1 MVVRTVS
8 REGRE
13 GREVVRVVRVVSV
26 VRVVRLCKRR
36 RSLWEGPDPSAI
48 LHPTLCTIALRV
60 RCRVVGRAFSGACGS
75 ESIAESPLCEEWRRN
90 LYWTLHIGLGVL
102 YWTFL
107 HGRVS
112 VVSYCRTPFRSI
124 FARL

>member
-60 RCRVVGRAFSGACGS
+60 SLPCGRESLQRRVRVGEYRR
-75 ESIAESPLCEEWRRN
+75 ESA
-90 LYWTLHIGLGVL
+90 V
-102 YWTFL
+102 
-107 HGRVS
+107 
-112 VVSYCRTPFRSI
+112 
-124 FARL
+124 